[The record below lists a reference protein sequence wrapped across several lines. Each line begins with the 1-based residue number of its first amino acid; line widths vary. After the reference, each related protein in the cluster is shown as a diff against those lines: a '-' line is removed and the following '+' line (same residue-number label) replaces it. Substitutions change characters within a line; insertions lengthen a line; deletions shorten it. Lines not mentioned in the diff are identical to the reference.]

1 MKKVHFLLLKSFIG
15 PFAVSFFV
23 ALLVL
28 LMQFLW
34 KYIDDLVGKGL
45 EWYIVIEFL
54 FYASASMIVLA
65 LPLAVLIS
73 SIMCLGNLSEHYE
86 LTALKSAGNP
96 LYRILSPLFFA
107 VLIISIGAFL
117 FSNYALPY
125 SNLKF
130 KSLLYDITKQKPA
143 FNIKEGSFYSGFDG
157 YSIRIGKKEDDGK
170 TIRDVMLYDHTSG
183 KGNDNV
189 VIAEW
194 GEMFYSADGKYL
206 FLNLKD
212 GHQYQEEFEGRN
224 NQRSVVQNRQTFKSM
239 DIIFDLSTFD
249 LSRLD
254 EKLFKSH
261 YSMLNLNQLDI
272 AMDSIE
278 TSMGR
283 RLLSMQINIQP
294 YLYYKKLRMDSLD
307 FSEAATIN
315 ADSLF
320 ANTTTEQISRALTMA
335 KSVRT
340 YSKANYKDH
349 SLKKISL
356 AKHKIEWHRK
366 FTLALA
372 CLLLFL
378 VGAPLGAIARKGGLG
393 IPLILATIFF
403 ITYFMLS
410 STGEKQAKLLEWIPE
425 VGMWFSTVIFIP
437 IAAFF
442 MYKATNDS
450 KLVNLDGLIA
460 IFKRIGKILQFT
472 R

>member
-1 MKKVHFLLLKSFIG
+1 MKKVHFLLLKSFVG

-45 EWYIVIEFL
+45 EWYVVAEFL

-73 SIMCLGNLSEHYE
+73 SIMCVGNLSEHYE

-96 LYRILSPLFFA
+96 LYRILSPLFVA
-107 VLIISIGAFL
+107 VLFISIGAFL

-170 TIRDVMLYDHTSG
+170 TIRDVMLYDHTTG

-189 VIAEW
+189 VVAEW

-212 GHQYQEEFEGRN
+212 GHQYQEQFTSRD
-224 NQRSVVQNRQTFKSM
+224 QKSSIVQNRQSFKSM

-261 YSMLNLNQLDI
+261 YSMLNLNQLDT
-272 AMDSIE
+272 AVDSIE
-278 TSMGR
+278 RSIDKRLISMK
-283 RLLSMQINIQP
+283 INIQP
-294 YLYYKKLRMDSLD
+294 YLFYKKLRMDSLD
-307 FSEAATIN
+307 FTQAARMDT
-315 ADSLF
+315 DSLF
-320 ANTTTEQISRALTMA
+320 ETTSLEQVSRALTMA
-335 KSVRT
+335 KSIRT
-340 YSKANYKDH
+340 YSKANQKDH
-349 SLKKISL
+349 GLKQVTL

-366 FTLALA
+366 FTLAMA
-372 CLLLFL
+372 CMLLFF

-410 STGEKQAKLLEWIPE
+410 STGEKQAKLLEWSPE
-425 VGMWFSTVIFIP
+425 VGMWFSTALFIP

-450 KLVNLDGLIA
+450 KLLNLDNVTL
-460 IFKRIGKILQFT
+460 IFKRIGKLLQFT